1 MGLLRFFRR
10 SADESTT
17 MPTAGGYRAPATDL
31 DEECLAHMDWLS
43 FEKMAELYFVSLGAT
58 VVAES
63 SEDGA
68 VLRLFRNG
76 STLPYGLA
84 KCLARATPDQ
94 DHKSLLAFAEQLGAQ
109 GIARGMLIANHVF
122 ADDVRASAQQCG
134 IKLVDLPSFW
144 AMISALGPAQVAP
157 LRAYVQESDVFA
169 PTCPH
174 CALSLRERVAR
185 TGRRFMA
192 CPNYPRCQYSPLQAL
207 KNTADRLQAAPPQ
220 N

>member
-1 MGLLRFFRR
+1 MLDGFAARFPGW
-10 SADESTT
+10 D
-17 MPTAGGYRAPATDL
+17 AGFYSLVFQCIPEPVGNRETLHAIAV
-31 DEECLAHMDWLS
+31 
-43 FEKMAELYFVSLGAT
+43 EL
-58 VVAES
+58 
-63 SEDGA
+63 
-68 VLRLFRNG
+68 
-76 STLPYGLA
+76 
-84 KCLARATPDQ
+84 
-94 DHKSLLAFAEQLGAQ
+94 
-109 GIARGMLIANHVF
+109 
-122 ADDVRASAQQCG
+122 VRASAQQCG